1 VIATETGVSKTVDP
15 IGGSYYVENLTSRIE
30 DEVQN
35 YLRKID
41 RMGGALAA
49 IEKGYFQEEIRR
61 NAYNM
66 KKEIDTNKR
75 IIVGVNKFQDSSNIE
90 PKLNIIDTEIE
101 SKQKNKLKTFRDSRD
116 KLKFESAISSLEK
129 AAEKKEENL
138 MPYIIDAVK
147 NKATLGEI
155 SNSFRAI
162 FGTFE
167 PKISF

>member
-1 VIATETGVSKTVDP
+1 MAKTVDP

-30 DEVQN
+30 EEVQK
-35 YLRKID
+35 YLKKID

-49 IEKGYFQEEIRR
+49 IEKGFFQEEIRR

-66 KKEIDTNKR
+66 KKEVDANKR
-75 IIVGVNKFQDSSNIE
+75 IIVGVNKFQDSSNVE
-90 PKLNIIDTEIE
+90 PKLNVIDTEME
-101 SKQKNKLKTFRDSRD
+101 SKQKNRLKSFRNNRD
-116 KLKFESAISSLEK
+116 KLNFESAISSFEK
-129 AAEKKEENL
+129 AAEKQDENL
-138 MPYIIDAVK
+138 MPYIIGAVK

-155 SNSFRAI
+155 SNTFRAI